1 MLARGPLAGTFELPR
16 RHVFARPVLEP
27 SHGTKFLHPD
37 GEGSAPNNRVLDG
50 VALQARDVAYMPAAA
65 KRFSSASWWMACWMA
80 VSREMMPS
88 LARPNRLWSMVI
100 MPTLEAEAMME
111 SIW

>member
-16 RHVFARPVLEP
+16 RHVFARPVLES
-27 SHGTKFLHPD
+27 SHGTKFCIQAAR
-37 GEGSAPNNRVLDG
+37 APTQIIAPSTGFV
-50 VALQARDVAYMPAAA
+50 LQARGVVYMPAAA

-88 LARPNRLWSMVI
+88 FARPNRLWSMVI